1 MDINE
6 FSFVVN
12 VCGGKDKKSIK
23 EFLNKKFKGN
33 DEDLKSLFKLG
44 QEKEV
49 FDKKLKYSFENLVDE
64 LARQEDMEKFD
75 LSKIE
80 FEDY

>member
-12 VCGGKDKKSIK
+12 VCGGKDKDFIRD
-23 EFLNKKFKGN
+23 FLNKRYKNKQDFLVLFRIGKQKGIFN
-33 DEDLKSLFKLG
+33 
-44 QEKEV
+44 
-49 FDKKLKYSFENLVDE
+49 KKLKYSFENLVNE
-64 LARQEDMEKFD
+64 LARQENMENFD
-75 LSKIE
+75 WSKIE